1 MSSAPVSRRD
11 RPAKIPLTRELVVRT
26 GLTVLDRDGIDA
38 LTMRRVGQ
46 ELDTGAASLY
56 VYVANRDDLLTA
68 MLDEALVDVWR
79 AVTVP
84 GSWQQRL
91 VALVEATIAAMSRH
105 ERLAFVA
112 LGAVPSGRNALLIM
126 DRMIAL
132 LKEGGLDDAT
142 VSFAVDLLYLHCTAV
157 GAETSAYVD
166 RGASEEATVAAAT
179 QHFAGLPAAEYPM
192 ITAMG
197 SQLFMGSGDQRARW
211 AVQVLL
217 NGILKTPATSAG

>member
-1 MSSAPVSRRD
+1 MASAPVSRRD
-11 RPAKIPLTRELVVRT
+11 RPAKIPLTRELIVRT
-26 GLTVLDRDGIDA
+26 GLAVLDRDGLDA

-56 VYVANRDDLLTA
+56 VYVANREDLLEA
-68 MLDEALVDVWR
+68 MLDEALAEVSLP
-79 AVTVP
+79 TVRRGP
-84 GSWQQRL
+84 WQQRL
-91 VALVEATIAAMSRH
+91 TALVEATIEAMARH

-112 LGAVPSGRNALLIM
+112 LGAIPTGRNALLIM

-142 VSFAVDLLYLHCTAV
+142 VAYAVDLLYLHCTAA

-166 RGASEEATVAAAT
+166 RGSTESATAASAA
-179 QHFAGLPAAEYPM
+179 QHFATLPADRYPM
-192 ITAMG
+192 IAAMG
-197 SQLFMGSGDQRARW
+197 ESLFAGSGDQRARW

-217 NGILKTPATSAG
+217 NGILATPVS